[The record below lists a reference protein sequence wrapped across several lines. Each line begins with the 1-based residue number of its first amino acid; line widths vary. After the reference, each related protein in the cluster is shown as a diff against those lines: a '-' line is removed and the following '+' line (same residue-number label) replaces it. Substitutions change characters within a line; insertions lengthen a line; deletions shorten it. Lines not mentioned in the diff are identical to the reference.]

1 MDVCFSLFNL
11 LTSMKQQG
19 YNVQGL
25 PSSAEGLERLIQ
37 QQGVVLGTYA
47 KGAITHFIH
56 TGHPALVNKEEYDKW
71 VKASIVG
78 EKYKEIVEKN
88 GEFPGNYLTTDKGE
102 LAIPRIQLGNIVLMP
117 QLAVSTEGN
126 SFKIVHGTD
135 AAPSHAFIASYL
147 WMQHAFKAD
156 VLVHF
161 GTHGSMEFTPKKQIA
176 LSNEDWPDRLV
187 GSIPHIYIYTVGN
200 VGEGVIAKRRSYACL
215 QTYLTQPYMKND
227 VRTMYKALLD
237 KMDVYHTKVAK
248 KLPGITETALQV
260 KAMVVKMGI
269 HRDLQLDAN
278 LKRPYNEEQMQ
289 RVDNFIEELATEKIG
304 GHLYTMGVPYDTQ
317 GLHSTVMAM
326 CADPIAYA
334 QFAVDK
340 QKGRASDV
348 MMKQRSLFVQR
359 YLYPAQKLVDKLLA
373 TPSLGNPKMVC
384 QVLGIAPAEL
394 QKAHHL
400 CEALNAPSSMMAMM
414 QGMSKKSP
422 MAKGMKKN
430 MNSMKGNMPKGMGM
444 GGMRMQK
451 PSFSSH
457 EKDFAFA
464 VIEAERT
471 IMNVAKYHKLLIQSP
486 AMELRSI
493 LNAMNG
499 GYTSP
504 SPGGDPVTNP
514 NTLPTGRN
522 MYSINAETT
531 PSEAAWEQGKQLAE
545 NTIALYRQH
554 HHDSIPRK
562 VSFTLW
568 SSEFIETQGASI
580 AQILYLL
587 GVEPVRDFFGRI
599 SDIKLIPSKELGRP
613 RIDVVVQT
621 SGQLRDLAASR
632 LFLINRA
639 VEMAAAAHDDKYENM
654 VSEGVKETERVLTEK
669 GVSPKEARSMAA
681 RRVFGGVNGSYGTN
695 IQSMVMS
702 SDQWENRSE
711 IADTYLNNMGAFYG
725 DDKEWEDFKQYAFE
739 AALTRTDVIVQPRQS
754 NLWGALSLDHV
765 YEFMGGL
772 NVAVT
777 KATGKEPDAYISD
790 MRNHY
795 NMRMQD
801 LKEAVGIESRTT
813 IFNPAYIK
821 EHIKSGKEGADE
833 FAKTIQNS
841 FGWNVMRT
849 NVIDQQFWN
858 KTYQVYIK
866 DEYKVG
872 IQKYFEQKNPAAL
885 EEITAVMLEGA
896 RKGMWKPTREQIKT
910 LASRHMD
917 LVNRFKPSCSGFVC
931 NNNKLRQFIA
941 KEGAENAV
949 QQQQY
954 LRNINQIREK
964 ATDGKQGM
972 TMKKETLSDNQ
983 NTTSD
988 SVNGTVII
996 IVVLIAII
1004 AVAFIVRRN
1013 RKMR

>member
-1 MDVCFSLFNL
+1 
-11 LTSMKQQG
+11 
-19 YNVQGL
+19 
-25 PSSAEGLERLIQ
+25 
-37 QQGVVLGTYA
+37 
-47 KGAITHFIH
+47 
-56 TGHPALVNKEEYDKW
+56 
-71 VKASIVG
+71 
-78 EKYKEIVEKN
+78 
-88 GEFPGNYLTTDKGE
+88 
-102 LAIPRIQLGNIVLMP
+102 
-117 QLAVSTEGN
+117 
-126 SFKIVHGTD
+126 
-135 AAPSHAFIASYL
+135 
-147 WMQHAFKAD
+147 
-156 VLVHF
+156 
-161 GTHGSMEFTPKKQIA
+161 
-176 LSNEDWPDRLV
+176 
-187 GSIPHIYIYTVGN
+187 
-200 VGEGVIAKRRSYACL
+200 
-215 QTYLTQPYMKND
+215 
-227 VRTMYKALLD
+227 MYKALLD

-289 RVDNFIEELATEKIG
+289 QVDNFIEELATEKIG
-304 GHLYTMGVPYDTQ
+304 GHLYTLGVPYDTQ

-373 TPSLGNPKMVC
+373 NPSLGNPKMVC

-400 CEALNAPSSMMAMM
+400 CEDLNAPTSMMAMM
-414 QGMSKKSP
+414 QGMNKKSP

-457 EKDFAFA
+457 EKDLAFA

-471 IMNVAKYHKLLIQSP
+471 IMNVAKYRKLLIQSP
-486 AMELRSI
+486 AMELKSI
-493 LNAMNG
+493 LNAING

-599 SDIKLIPSKELGRP
+599 SDIKLIPSKVLGRP

-801 LKEAVGIESRTT
+801 LKESVGIESRTT

-833 FAKTIQNS
+833 FAKTIQNT
-841 FGWNVMRT
+841 FGWNVMRA

-858 KTYQVYIK
+858 KIYQVYIK

-896 RKGMWKPTREQIKT
+896 RKGMWKPTRGQIKT

-941 KEGAENAV
+941 KEGADNAV

-964 ATDGKQGM
+964 ATEGKQGM

-1013 RKMR
+1013 R

>member
-1 MDVCFSLFNL
+1 
-11 LTSMKQQG
+11 
-19 YNVQGL
+19 
-25 PSSAEGLERLIQ
+25 
-37 QQGVVLGTYA
+37 
-47 KGAITHFIH
+47 
-56 TGHPALVNKEEYDKW
+56 
-71 VKASIVG
+71 
-78 EKYKEIVEKN
+78 
-88 GEFPGNYLTTDKGE
+88 
-102 LAIPRIQLGNIVLMP
+102 
-117 QLAVSTEGN
+117 
-126 SFKIVHGTD
+126 
-135 AAPSHAFIASYL
+135 
-147 WMQHAFKAD
+147 
-156 VLVHF
+156 
-161 GTHGSMEFTPKKQIA
+161 
-176 LSNEDWPDRLV
+176 
-187 GSIPHIYIYTVGN
+187 
-200 VGEGVIAKRRSYACL
+200 
-215 QTYLTQPYMKND
+215 
-227 VRTMYKALLD
+227 
-237 KMDVYHTKVAK
+237 
-248 KLPGITETALQV
+248 
-260 KAMVVKMGI
+260 
-269 HRDLQLDAN
+269 
-278 LKRPYNEEQMQ
+278 
-289 RVDNFIEELATEKIG
+289 
-304 GHLYTMGVPYDTQ
+304 
-317 GLHSTVMAM
+317 
-326 CADPIAYA
+326 
-334 QFAVDK
+334 
-340 QKGRASDV
+340 
-348 MMKQRSLFVQR
+348 
-359 YLYPAQKLVDKLLA
+359 
-373 TPSLGNPKMVC
+373 
-384 QVLGIAPAEL
+384 
-394 QKAHHL
+394 
-400 CEALNAPSSMMAMM
+400 
-414 QGMSKKSP
+414 

-457 EKDFAFA
+457 EKDLAFA

-471 IMNVAKYHKLLIQSP
+471 IMNVAKYRKLLIQSP

-545 NTIALYRQH
+545 NTIALYQQH

-568 SSEFIETQGASI
+568 SSEFIETQGASV

-599 SDIKLIPSKELGRP
+599 SDIKLIPSKVLGRP

-621 SGQLRDLAASR
+621 SGQMRDLAASR

-772 NVAVT
+772 NIAVT

-833 FAKTIQNS
+833 FAKTIQNT

-858 KTYQVYIK
+858 KIYQVYIK

-872 IQKYFEQKNPAAL
+872 MQKYFEQKNPAAL

-910 LASRHMD
+910 LASRHVD

-941 KEGAENAV
+941 KEGTDNAV
-949 QQQQY
+949 QRQQY
-954 LRNINQIREK
+954 LRNIDQIREK
-964 ATDGKQGM
+964 ATGGKQGM

-988 SVNGTVII
+988 TVNGTVII

>member
-1 MDVCFSLFNL
+1 
-11 LTSMKQQG
+11 
-19 YNVQGL
+19 
-25 PSSAEGLERLIQ
+25 
-37 QQGVVLGTYA
+37 
-47 KGAITHFIH
+47 
-56 TGHPALVNKEEYDKW
+56 
-71 VKASIVG
+71 
-78 EKYKEIVEKN
+78 
-88 GEFPGNYLTTDKGE
+88 
-102 LAIPRIQLGNIVLMP
+102 
-117 QLAVSTEGN
+117 
-126 SFKIVHGTD
+126 
-135 AAPSHAFIASYL
+135 
-147 WMQHAFKAD
+147 
-156 VLVHF
+156 
-161 GTHGSMEFTPKKQIA
+161 
-176 LSNEDWPDRLV
+176 
-187 GSIPHIYIYTVGN
+187 
-200 VGEGVIAKRRSYACL
+200 
-215 QTYLTQPYMKND
+215 
-227 VRTMYKALLD
+227 
-237 KMDVYHTKVAK
+237 
-248 KLPGITETALQV
+248 
-260 KAMVVKMGI
+260 
-269 HRDLQLDAN
+269 
-278 LKRPYNEEQMQ
+278 
-289 RVDNFIEELATEKIG
+289 
-304 GHLYTMGVPYDTQ
+304 
-317 GLHSTVMAM
+317 
-326 CADPIAYA
+326 
-334 QFAVDK
+334 
-340 QKGRASDV
+340 
-348 MMKQRSLFVQR
+348 
-359 YLYPAQKLVDKLLA
+359 
-373 TPSLGNPKMVC
+373 
-384 QVLGIAPAEL
+384 
-394 QKAHHL
+394 
-400 CEALNAPSSMMAMM
+400 MMAMM

-833 FAKTIQNS
+833 FAKTIQNT

-858 KTYQVYIK
+858 KIYQVYIK